1 MQYWNNDF
9 NSGCHLNSGGNTGDA
24 FTSVSATNRGFQMM
38 VELQKDFCQ
47 KVNRRIP
54 ISLAYA

>member
-9 NSGCHLNSGGNTGDA
+9 NRGCHLNSGGNTGDA

-47 KVNRRIP
+47 KVNRRCIF
-54 ISLAYA
+54 I